1 MAGAFVTQGE
11 RETTL
16 LKRTAATACVA
27 TVLLGTLVLMAWM
40 LARVAEHPGVPRE
53 ISESPSWFTGAVPV
67 PGARQRS
74 PASAPAAG
82 AAAPAEGDYTD
93 FANGQVEIALKEYE
107 FVPRRMRT
115 RPGTVTFVL
124 RNEGR
129 FAHDFHVEG
138 PGVDTHADKFSPGRT
153 IRVQVTM
160 QEGEYKVSCPLSNH
174 DERGMHAAL
183 VVSSKLAGG

>member
-1 MAGAFVTQGE
+1 VAGAFVTQGE

-53 ISESPSWFTGAVPV
+53 ISELPSWFTGAVPV

-82 AAAPAEGDYTD
+82 AAVLEAYSPAIEAESV
-93 FANGQVEIALKEYE
+93 FAFDNL
-107 FVPRRMRT
+107 
-115 RPGTVTFVL
+115 
-124 RNEGR
+124 
-129 FAHDFHVEG
+129 
-138 PGVDTHADKFSPGRT
+138 DKFEE
-153 IRVQVTM
+153 
-160 QEGEYKVSCPLSNH
+160 EGYK
-174 DERGMHAAL
+174 AASL
-183 VVSSKLAGG
+183 VVPSLQTLLAAP